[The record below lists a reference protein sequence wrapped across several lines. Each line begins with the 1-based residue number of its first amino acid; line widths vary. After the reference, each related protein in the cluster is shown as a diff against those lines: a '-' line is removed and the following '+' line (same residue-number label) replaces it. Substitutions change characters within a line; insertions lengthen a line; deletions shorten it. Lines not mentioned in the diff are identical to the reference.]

1 MKVELIVTGRIEENC
16 YVAMDEA
23 THEAVIVDPGDDAP
37 RIVDAVT
44 RLGAKPIAI
53 INTHCHFDHVGAVSA
68 IRRQYD
74 IPFYIHPADRQM
86 LEHAALSA
94 QGFGLSLE
102 QPETDRFIREGET
115 FKLGESKLSVRFTPG
130 HCPGH
135 ITLVG
140 DGFAFVGDV
149 LFAGSVGRTDLP
161 GASWEVLAESIRTQL
176 LTLPDETRVYP
187 GHGPETTIGRERRTN
202 PFLQGI

>member
-1 MKVELIVTGRIEENC
+1 MHIEKIVTGRIEENC

-37 RIVDAVT
+37 RIVAAVT

-68 IRRQYD
+68 IRKQYD
-74 IPFYIHPADRQM
+74 IPFYIHPEDRQM

-94 QGFGLSLE
+94 QGFGMSLE

-115 FKLGESKLSVRFTPG
+115 FKVGESKLAVRFTPG

-140 DGFAFVGDV
+140 DGFAFAGDV

-187 GHGPETTIGRERRTN
+187 GHGPATTIGRERRTN

>member
-1 MKVELIVTGRIEENC
+1 MKIETIVTGRMEENC
-16 YVAMDEA
+16 YVAVDEA

-37 RIVDAVT
+37 RIVETVT

-68 IRRQYD
+68 IRKQYG
-74 IPFYIHPADRQM
+74 IPFYIHPEDRQM

-94 QGFGLSLE
+94 KGFGMALE

-115 FKLGESKLSVRFTPG
+115 FDIGASKLAVRFTPG

-140 DGFAFVGDV
+140 DGFALVGDV

-161 GASWEVLAESIRTQL
+161 GASWNVLAESIRTQL

-187 GHGPETTIGRERRTN
+187 GHGPATTIGRERRTN
-202 PFLQGI
+202 PFLQSI

>member
-94 QGFGLSLE
+94 QGFGMSLE

-115 FKLGESKLSVRFTPG
+115 FKVGESKLAVRFTPG

-149 LFAGSVGRTDLP
+149 LFAGSVGRTDFP
-161 GASWEVLAESIRTQL
+161 GTSWEVLAESIRTQL

-202 PFLQGI
+202 PFLQDL